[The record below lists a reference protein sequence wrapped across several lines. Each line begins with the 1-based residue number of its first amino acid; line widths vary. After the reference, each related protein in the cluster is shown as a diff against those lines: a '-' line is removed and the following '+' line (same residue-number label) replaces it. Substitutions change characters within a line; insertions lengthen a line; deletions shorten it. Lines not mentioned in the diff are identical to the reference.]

1 MQISIEH
8 KNMELS
14 DAIRS
19 YVEEKVEMLSK
30 YADIIKADIDL
41 GKTTAHHQNGEIY
54 FCEMHIFI
62 AGKDFFVKREE
73 NDLYK
78 AIDKVKDHLKNE
90 LTTWKD
96 KHISERRREKQEG
109 EDTEESA

>member
-1 MQISIEH
+1 MQFTIEH
-8 KNMELS
+8 KDLELT

-19 YVEEKVEMLSK
+19 YAEEKMTSLEK
-30 YADIIKADIDL
+30 YADIVKTDVEV
-41 GKTTAHHQNGEIY
+41 GKSSGHHHHGEIF
-54 FCEMHIFI
+54 FCEAHVFV

-73 NDLYK
+73 DDLYK

-96 KHISERRREKQEG
+96 KHISEQRREGERQQE
-109 EDTEESA
+109 ETSE